1 MEPTACLISECTAP
15 ADSEFTVN
23 DTGISTVYAVCAVH
37 LAAIRNGSMFPEPDD
52 PTRGL
57 RGLDFEPSAKEPKRG
72 QADSR

>member
-1 MEPTACLISECTAP
+1 MESTACLINECTAA

-23 DTGISTVYAVCAVH
+23 DSGIFTVYAVCAVH

-57 RGLDFEPSAKEPKRG
+57 IGLREENPI
-72 QADSR
+72 